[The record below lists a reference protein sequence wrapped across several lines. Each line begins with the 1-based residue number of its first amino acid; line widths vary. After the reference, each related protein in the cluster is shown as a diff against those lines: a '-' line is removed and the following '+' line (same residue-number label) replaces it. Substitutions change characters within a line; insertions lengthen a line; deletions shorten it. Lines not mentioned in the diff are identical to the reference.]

1 MDRQELL
8 TYYNQTRQQ
17 TEDLCKPLNT
27 EDYIPQPITDVS
39 PPRWHLAHTTW
50 FFETFL
56 LEKFLNG
63 YKSFHPQFNYLF
75 NSYYHSMGEKWER
88 SERGFLTR
96 PTVEEVYKYR
106 SSIDSCMQD
115 AIMNVAQDQW
125 EAFKDL
131 VILGANHEQQHQ
143 ELLLTDIKYIFSM
156 NPLNPVYTNAN
167 GQLDKKSGLSNDF
180 IQIEGGLY
188 DIGYQGNGFYMDNE
202 RPVHKFY
209 LNDFQIQN
217 RLVTNGEFLEFV
229 EAGGYDDF
237 KYWLED
243 GYYWVEEQ
251 DKKAPLY
258 WYQIDGEWYE
268 MTLAGLKKLNPDSPV
283 THISFY
289 EAEAFATWKG
299 KRLPTEFEWE
309 VAARKTSPDLTD
321 GNFVNQENFHPVP
334 LSQPSSKNQ
343 LNQIYGNSW
352 EWTYSSYLPYPG
364 YKQAPGALGEYNG
377 KFMIN
382 QMVLRGGSCATPQNH
397 FRISYRNFFGPA
409 TRFQFTG
416 IRLADD
422 IK

>member
-1 MDRQELL
+1 MDREELL
-8 TYYNQTRQQ
+8 AYYNQTRQQ

-27 EDYIPQPITDVS
+27 EDYIPQPITEVS

-75 NSYYHSMGEKWER
+75 NSYYHSIGEKWER

-96 PTVEEVYKYR
+96 PTVDEIYKYR

-115 AIMNVAQDQW
+115 AMMNIPQDQW
-125 EAFKDL
+125 ENFKNL

-156 NPLNPVYTNAN
+156 NPLRPVYTDGN
-167 GQLDKKSGLSNDF
+167 GELEKQSGLNDDF
-180 IQIEGGLY
+180 IPIEGGLY
-188 DIGYQGNGFYMDNE
+188 DIGYKGNEFHMDNE

-217 RLVTNGEFLEFV
+217 RLVTNGEFLEFI

-251 DKKAPLY
+251 NKKAPLY
-258 WYQIDGEWYE
+258 WYQIDGEWHE
-268 MTLAGLKKLNPDSPV
+268 MTLAGLKKLNPDAPV

-309 VAARKTSPDLTD
+309 VAASKTSPDLTD
-321 GNFVNQENFHPVP
+321 GNYVDQENFHPVP
-334 LSQPSSKNQ
+334 LSKPSSKNQ

-382 QMVLRGGSCATPQNH
+382 QMVLRGGSCATPYNH
-397 FRISYRNFFGPA
+397 FRLSYRNFFGPA
-409 TRFQFTG
+409 TKFQFTG

>member
-1 MDRQELL
+1 MDREEILA
-8 TYYNQTRQQ
+8 YYNQTRQQ

-56 LEKFLNG
+56 LEKFLKG

-75 NSYYHSMGEKWER
+75 NSYYHSIGEKWER

-96 PTVEEVYKYR
+96 PTVDEVYKYR

-115 AIMNVAQDQW
+115 AMMNIPQDQW
-125 EAFKDL
+125 EDFKNL

-156 NPLNPVYTNAN
+156 NPLRPVYTNNN
-167 GQLDKKSGLSNDF
+167 GELEKKSGLNDDF
-180 IQIEGGLY
+180 IQVEGGLY
-188 DIGYQGNGFYMDNE
+188 DIGYKGNEFYMDNE

-209 LNDFQIQN
+209 LDDFQIQN
-217 RLVTNGEFLEFV
+217 RLVTNGEFLEFI
-229 EAGGYDDF
+229 ASGGYGDF

-251 DKKAPLY
+251 NKKAPLY
-258 WYQIDGEWYE
+258 WYQIDGEWHE
-268 MTLAGLKKLNPDSPV
+268 MTLAGLKKLNPDAPV

-289 EAEAFATWKG
+289 EAEAFASWKG

-309 VAARKTSPDLTD
+309 VAASKTSPDLTD
-321 GNFVNQENFHPVP
+321 GNYVDQENFHPVP
-334 LSQPSSKNQ
+334 LSKSSSKNQ
-343 LNQIYGNSW
+343 LNQIYGNNW

-382 QMVLRGGSCATPQNH
+382 QMVLRGGSCVTPQNH
-397 FRISYRNFFGPA
+397 FRLSYRNFFGPA
-409 TRFQFTG
+409 TKFQFTG